1 MRHAHANFFHGSGR
15 TFVQNRIQNHH
26 QRFRAL
32 QRKAFLTNVA
42 RMQKHLERVGF
53 HQCAQKRK
61 LHLTRSGI
69 LVCSRLEAVPHP
81 VADARVLD
89 VHELGADG
97 AGINFLEARDHR
109 AQRRLLVVE
118 EELG

>member
-1 MRHAHANFFHGSGR
+1 
-15 TFVQNRIQNHH
+15 
-26 QRFRAL
+26 
-32 QRKAFLTNVA
+32 
-42 RMQKHLERVGF
+42 MQKHLERVGF
-53 HQCAQKRK
+53 HQRAQNCN

-69 LVCSRLEAVPHP
+69 LVRSRLEAVPHP

-97 AGINFLEARDHR
+97 AGINLLEARDHL
-109 AQRRLLVVE
+109 AQRHLLVVE